1 MDKKLGRIE
10 SVDLR
15 SVWLSESRDFTPWL
29 AQDENLA
36 ELGKTLGIEL
46 ELEAQ
51 EKEVGSFSADLLCKN
66 TADDSWVVIEN
77 QIEKTDHKHLGQLL
91 TYAAGLKA
99 VTIVWVSAKFCDEHR
114 ATLDWLNQITADS
127 ISFFGI
133 EVELWRIGESPAAP
147 RFTIVSQPNDWEDNV
162 RGVAAASEKSR
173 PSEILRLKYWTAL
186 REHLIEKKSKLRPQK
201 PGTNHWYSF
210 GIGTSL
216 AHLNAL
222 LIAKED
228 KVGVELCIVAS
239 NANAI
244 FADLIDKQGEI
255 ESIIGAK
262 LEWKELADK
271 KMSRIQ
277 LYRQVDPTNENDWS
291 QQFDWLKLTLEKFDQ
306 AFRPI
311 FAANGA
317 TYRSL
322 S

>member
-10 SVDLR
+10 AVDLR

-36 ELGKTLGIEL
+36 ELGKALGIEL

-51 EKEVGSFSADLLCKN
+51 EKEVGTFSADLLCKN

-114 ATLDWLNQITADS
+114 ATLDWLNQITDES
-127 ISFFGI
+127 VSFFGM
-133 EVELWRIGESPAAP
+133 EVELWRIGNSPAAP
-147 RFTIVSQPNDWEDNV
+147 RFTIVSQPNDWEENV
-162 RGVAAASEKSR
+162 RGVATASEKSR

-186 REHLIEKKSKLRPQK
+186 RTYLLENKSKLRPQK
-201 PGTNHWYSF
+201 PSANHWYSF

-216 AHLNAL
+216 AHVSVL
-222 LIAKED
+222 LISKDD
-228 KVGVELCIVAS
+228 KIGVELCITS
-239 NANAI
+239 DNAKAI
-244 FADLIDKQGEI
+244 YADLYGQKEQI
-255 ESIIGAK
+255 EAIIGQP
-262 LEWKELADK
+262 LEWKELVDK
-271 KMSRIQ
+271 KVSRIQ
-277 LYRQVDPTNENDWS
+277 LYCPVNPHDEVAWPT
-291 QQFDWLKLTLEKFDQ
+291 QFAWIQDHLEKFDR

-311 FAANGA
+311 FMAKGAA
-317 TYRSL
+317 YRNA
-322 S
+322 